1 MSLFFPMFSS
11 CFSLFFPF
19 LDFLFCFLPCCSR
32 FRFWNGIY
40 FCFYLSC
47 ILPLFSPMFSSCF
60 SFFSF
65 SCYSLLFSSLL
76 VPFSLLKRIKIFV
89 FILPVFCLCS
99 SQCFLVVFRFFFPF
113 LVFLFCFLPC
123 WSRFRFWNGIYFC
136 FYPSCILPLFSPMFS
151 SCFLFFFLFLLFSFV
166 FFLVGPVFAFETA
179 YIFVFILPVFCLCSS
194 QCFLVVFRFF
204 FLFLLFSFVF
214 FLVVPVFAFE
224 TAYIFVFIF
233 FLFFLCFPQCFL
245 VVFRFFPFL
254 AFLFCFLPC
263 WSRFRFWNG

>member
-19 LDFLFCFLPCCSR
+19 LDFLFCFLPCCFR

-40 FCFYLSC
+40 FCFYVSF
-47 ILPLFSPMFSSCF
+47 IFPLFSPMFSSCF

-99 SQCFLVVFRFFFPF
+99 SQCFLVVFR
-113 LVFLFCFLPC
+113 C
-123 WSRFRFWNGIYFC
+123 
-136 FYPSCILPLFSPMFS
+136 
-151 SCFLFFFLFLLFSFV
+151 FFLFLIFSFV

-179 YIFVFILPVFCLCSS
+179 YIFVFILPVFCLC
-194 QCFLVVFRFF
+194 
-204 FLFLLFSFVF
+204 
-214 FLVVPVFAFE
+214 
-224 TAYIFVFIF
+224 
-233 FLFFLCFPQCFL
+233 FPQCFL
-245 VVFRFFPFL
+245 VVFCFFSFSGFSLLFSSLLVPFSL
-254 AFLFCFLPC
+254 LKRLIFLFLSFLYFVFVLPNV
-263 WSRFRFWNG
+263 F